1 MWMMKRPASI
11 PGLNQK
17 SPISWSRQPV
27 LMSNALLIVV
37 VVVVAAAGGTVA
49 VQTSFQKN
57 VLLVAL
63 ELMLIH
69 AHQNALVA
77 AAAAALG
84 LVLIFAHL
92 NDAYCY
98 QAQSF

>member
-1 MWMMKRPASI
+1 MWMWMMKGPASI

-49 VQTSFQKN
+49 V
-57 VLLVAL
+57 
-63 ELMLIH
+63 
-69 AHQNALVA
+69 
-77 AAAAALG
+77 
-84 LVLIFAHL
+84 
-92 NDAYCY
+92 
-98 QAQSF
+98 